1 MDWTVMANPSPS
13 QVPPQWNPRSPAPPL
28 RGFFFCSMVEGRRAV
43 LDASDCLLISMSAP
57 HPGLA
62 GASLVIA

>member
-13 QVPPQWNPRSPAPPL
+13 QVPPQWNPRSPAPPV
-28 RGFFFCSMVEGRRAV
+28 RGFFFARWSRGAAV
-43 LDASDCLLISMSAP
+43 LDASDCRLISMSAP
-57 HPGLA
+57 HPGFA